1 MSKPKYYHLLRD
13 IPNNFITR
21 WIVKKVNKR
30 MSTSES
36 YYKLE
41 KRYRKP
47 REGYCYT
54 SFGGIVPKGY
64 DYRTGEKMPP
74 AYKRAKAFSLYLRN
88 R

>member
-1 MSKPKYYHLLRD
+1 MSKGKHYHLMRD

-30 MSTSES
+30 MSDSES
-36 YYKLE
+36 YYRLE

-47 REGYCYT
+47 REGYMYDT
-54 SFGGIVPKGY
+54 FGGIVRRNSN
-64 DYRTGEKMPP
+64 DLSEIPP
-74 AYKRAKAFSLYLRN
+74 VYKRAKVFSLYLRN

>member
-1 MSKPKYYHLLRD
+1 MRD

-21 WIVKKVNKR
+21 WIVKKANNK

-36 YYKLE
+36 LYKLE

-47 REGYCYT
+47 REGYCYA
-54 SFGGIVPKGY
+54 SFGTIVRINSN
-64 DYRTGEKMPP
+64 DLSDMPP
-74 AYKRAKAFSLYLRN
+74 VYKRARAFSLYLRN